1 MKRDIFYKIKLNNG
15 VEIPQFGLGVYL
27 TKPYE
32 CVNTCLCAFE
42 AGYRNI
48 DTASMYGNEKE
59 VGEAVRVSGL
69 PREVIFV
76 TTKLWND
83 DHGFDK
89 TLKAFNK
96 SLKKFGLD
104 YIDLYLI
111 HWPGTDKRKEAWK
124 ALEKIY
130 ESGQCKAIG
139 VSNYMIHHLEELFT
153 YANIIPAVN
162 QCEFHPFLYTKDLLD
177 FCNKHKIAFEGYSP
191 LVRMRKQNH
200 PVINQIMEKYSKTY
214 SQVLIKWSLRHD
226 VITIPKSSIPERII
240 SNADVFDFEIS
251 EEDMKLLNNLDEG
264 LHTAWNPMRV
274 K

>member
-1 MKRDIFYKIKLNNG
+1 MKRDIFFKTKLNNG
-15 VEIPQFGLGVYL
+15 IEIPQLGLGVYL
-27 TKPYE
+27 TKPSE
-32 CVNTCLCAFE
+32 CVDACLNAFE
-42 AGYRNI
+42 AGYRHI

-59 VGEAVRVSGL
+59 VGKAVRTSGL
-69 PREVIFV
+69 LREEIFV

-89 TLKAFNK
+89 TLKAFDK
-96 SLKKFGLD
+96 TLKKFGLD

-139 VSNYMIHHLEELFT
+139 VSNYMIPHLEELFT
-153 YANIIPAVN
+153 YANVIPAVN

-177 FCNKHKIAFEGYSP
+177 FCNKHNIAFEGYSP
-191 LVRMRKQNH
+191 LARMRRKND
-200 PVINQIMEKYSKTY
+200 PVIKQLMQKYSK
-214 SQVLIKWSLRHD
+214 SHAQIMIKWSLQQE
-226 VITIPKSSIPERII
+226 VITIPKSAKRDRII
-240 SNADVFDFEIS
+240 ENADVFDFEIS
-251 EEDMKLLNNLDEG
+251 DADMEALNGLNEG
-264 LHTAWNPMRV
+264 LHTSWNPMRV

>member
-15 VEIPQFGLGVYL
+15 IEIPQLGLGVYL
-27 TKPYE
+27 TKPSE
-32 CVNTCLCAFE
+32 CVQACLDAFE
-42 AGYRNI
+42 AGYRHI

-69 PREVIFV
+69 PRNEIFV

-83 DHGFDK
+83 DHPFEK
-89 TLKAFNK
+89 ALKAFDR

-153 YANIIPAVN
+153 YANVIPAVN
-162 QCEFHPFLYTKDLLD
+162 QCEFHPFLYTKDLLE
-177 FCNKHKIAFEGYSP
+177 FCNKHNIAFEGYSP
-191 LVRMRKQNH
+191 LARMRRKND
-200 PVINQIMEKYSKTY
+200 PVIKGLMQKYSK
-214 SQVLIKWSLRHD
+214 SHAQIMIKWSLQHNA
-226 VITIPKSSIPERII
+226 ITIPKSSKRDRII
-240 SNADVFDFEIS
+240 ENADVFDFEIS
-251 EEDMKLLNNLDEG
+251 DEDMKTLNELDES
-264 LHTAWNPMRV
+264 LHTSWNPMKV
-274 K
+274 D

>member
-1 MKRDIFYKIKLNNG
+1 MKRDIYFKIKLNNG

-27 TKPYE
+27 TKPSE
-32 CVNTCLCAFE
+32 CVNSCLWSFE
-42 AGYRNI
+42 AGYRHI
-48 DTASMYGNEKE
+48 DTASMYGNENE

-69 PREVIFV
+69 PREEIFI

-83 DHGFDK
+83 DHSFDK

-96 SLKKFGLD
+96 SLKKFRLD

-139 VSNYMIHHLEELFT
+139 VSNYMIYHLEELFT

-177 FCNKHKIAFEGYSP
+177 FCNKNKIAFEGYSP
-191 LVRMRKQNH
+191 LARMRRHTNHVIKQ
-200 PVINQIMEKYSKTY
+200 MSEKYSKNY
-214 SQVLIKWSLRHD
+214 AQIMIKWSLQHD
-226 VITIPKSSIPERII
+226 VITIPKSSVQERIK
-240 SNADVFDFEIS
+240 SNADVFDFEICG
-251 EEDMKLLNNLDEG
+251 EDMTFLNSLDEG